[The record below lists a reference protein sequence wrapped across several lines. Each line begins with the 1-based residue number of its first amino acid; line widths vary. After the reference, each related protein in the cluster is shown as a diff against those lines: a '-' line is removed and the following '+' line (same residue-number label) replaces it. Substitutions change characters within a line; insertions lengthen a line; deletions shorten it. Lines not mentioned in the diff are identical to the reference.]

1 MGRPQITLWNTH
13 TRTQPGQ
20 QIANLLV
27 ATWEVSHV
35 IVFLNIKGRQAI
47 TGANV
52 DPVTTAVYVRHY
64 AQTKKV
70 HKERVRMLH
79 MYNIYV
85 CYMCR

>member
-1 MGRPQITLWNTH
+1 M
-13 TRTQPGQ
+13 
-20 QIANLLV
+20 
-27 ATWEVSHV
+27 
-35 IVFLNIKGRQAI
+35 VFLNIKGRQAI